1 MMSTAIMHQSALYD
15 FGDLF
20 LKVSPEFEVDVAGLT
35 SVSCRD
41 ELNTVSYTKQPGLA
55 DKV

>member
-1 MMSTAIMHQSALYD
+1 MYFTELMYE
-15 FGDLF
+15 F
-20 LKVSPEFEVDVAGLT
+20 LCSQVSPEFEVDVAGLT

-41 ELNTVSYTKQPGLA
+41 ELNTVSYIKQPGLA